1 MASRFVSA
9 GAIDPVTGEAAPDAA
24 ADSRAPPVD
33 PKTDEWL
40 VVQKELDAERRR
52 REEHKA
58 SAAAAAGEEKSLYE
72 VLEANKG
79 L

>member
-1 MASRFVSA
+1 MSSRFVSA
-9 GAIDPVTGEAAPDAA
+9 GAIDPVTGEAASDTATN
-24 ADSRAPPVD
+24 SSAPPAD

-58 SAAAAAGEEKSLYE
+58 SAAAAGEEKSLYE